1 MTIPEAVYLVLQAA
15 SMENGGETFV
25 LNMGEPVRILD
36 LAEDLIR
43 LSGLEPQRDI
53 EISYTGIRPGEKLTE
68 ELWDEGTPLAK
79 TLHPDIFRLKNDAS
93 FSSLNL
99 SQAIDSLTALS
110 HSADTEAIATLLDE
124 LIPGSTIRETPHLDI
139 TSII

>member
-1 MTIPEAVYLVLQAA
+1 
-15 SMENGGETFV
+15 MENGGETFV

-68 ELWDEGTPLAK
+68 ELWDAGTPLAR
-79 TLHPDIFRLKNDAS
+79 TLHPDIFRLENDAS
-93 FSSLNL
+93 FSSLSL
-99 SQAIDSLTALS
+99 SQAIDSLSTLS
-110 HSADTEAIATLLDE
+110 HVNDTEAIIRLLDE
-124 LIPGSTIRETPHLDI
+124 LIPGSSIYQQTESNVNSQ
-139 TSII
+139 TSLLTFDL